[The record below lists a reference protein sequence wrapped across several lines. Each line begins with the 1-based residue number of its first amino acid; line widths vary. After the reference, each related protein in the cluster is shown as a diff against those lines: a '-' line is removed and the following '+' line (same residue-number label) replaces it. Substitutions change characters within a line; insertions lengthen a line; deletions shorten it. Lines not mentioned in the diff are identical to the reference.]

1 MCDFRLQPQC
11 ELYFLFFL
19 LVTQPR
25 LIVIAVA
32 EQPIGPT
39 FKGQPLKVGPI
50 GYPET
55 SVTKYQ
61 SKPSNIPGQ
70 RKISREVFLKCS

>member
-1 MCDFRLQPQC
+1 VTLGFSRNVNDI
-11 ELYFLFFL
+11 FFFWR
-19 LVTQPR
+19 VTQPR
-25 LIVIAVA
+25 LVVIAVA

-50 GYPET
+50 GCPEM

-61 SKPSNIPGQ
+61 SKPSNIQEQ
-70 RKISREVFLKCS
+70 RKNSREGFLKCS